1 MNIKESIGEL
11 VKEVIFECLAEGK
24 FSAAVEKIIK
34 KRLKPEYG
42 DPCNPYDLF
51 DGKLFGVSVRKVGE
65 WNNYDLCQFVGER
78 GPITID
84 GNKMEKTQEGMNSV
98 LEYLKT
104 GPQNLGSFEYKE
116 WDDNLTEKVMGI
128 IRSTVPDGRLINEIV
143 SGVSN
148 ASSNV
153 TSSSPAKAPF
163 KEDKATS
170 ESSDF
175 YAEVTTNSDSMKP
188 NSDFLKSEAPKS
200 SGSSS
205 SLEDLYADL

>member
-1 MNIKESIGEL
+1 MIWK
-11 VKEVIFECLAEGK
+11 FGK
-24 FSAAVEKIIK
+24 KINDMVEAQ
-34 KRLKPEYG
+34 LKPEYG

-153 TSSSPAKAPF
+153 TSSGPAKAPF

-188 NSDFLKSEAPKS
+188 NSDFLKSETPKS
-200 SGSSS
+200 SGGSS